1 MSENLLRDIYM
12 KIRYIDY
19 VSVNSFV
26 KSTSG
31 YEATG
36 VQFGVLRNIPL
47 EGTITM
53 SELTDKVKCVASNTT
68 TIVRRMEKQTL
79 IVTYKNP
86 LDKRQTMVSLTQ
98 KGLDVRNTMEDAYQN
113 FLTETY
119 GFLNFSQREILN
131 DLLSKIED
139 NLNKK

>member
-19 VSVNSFV
+19 VSINSFA

-53 SELTDKVKCVASNTT
+53 SELSDKVKCVASNTT
-68 TIVRRMEKQTL
+68 TIVRRMEKQAL

-98 KGLDVRNTMEDAYQN
+98 KGIDVRNTMEDAYQS
-113 FLTETY
+113 FLSETY
-119 GFLNFSQREILN
+119 GFLNFSERELLN
-131 DLLSKIED
+131 NLLNKIED